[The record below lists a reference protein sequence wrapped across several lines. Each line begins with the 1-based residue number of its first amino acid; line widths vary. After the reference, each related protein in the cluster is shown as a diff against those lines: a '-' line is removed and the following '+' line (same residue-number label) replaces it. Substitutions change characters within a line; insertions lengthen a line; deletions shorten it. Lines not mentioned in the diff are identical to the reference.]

1 MAYSHEQGRK
11 FWYEFDKAT
20 KYNNSFMPIVR
31 RARADIIQSVFFQ
44 VRSDEQYPDKFVE
57 FITPHKNDWITLANA
72 QTQTISTLLGSD
84 WNDIQAAFEDFGQ
97 GVLLDTAP
105 ERRANNDSIHI
116 MDIQGASPPVGYHR
130 WHASIRAI
138 QLLQIGDQAWWER
151 LDELLGLAW
160 AIQSFAKPR
169 QRDDAPN
176 PPIRDSDLAD
186 LRNAWLGMAPDRRDR
201 QYDTTGDV
209 GYHDTP
215 KTPVN

>member
-1 MAYSHEQGRK
+1 MSYSHEQGRK

-20 KYNNSFMPIVR
+20 KYNSAFMPIVG
-31 RARADIIQSVFFQ
+31 RARADVIQSVYFD
-44 VRSDEQYPDKFVE
+44 VRSSEEYPAKFLE
-57 FITPHKNDWITLANA
+57 FVAPHKSDWITLANV
-72 QTQTISTLLGSD
+72 QTETIGNLLGTD

-105 ERRANNDSIHI
+105 ERRANNDSIHT

-138 QLLQIGDQAWWER
+138 QLLEIGDKAWWER

-160 AIQSFAKPR
+160 GIQSFAKPR
-169 QRDDAPN
+169 QRNDAAN
-176 PPIRDSDLAD
+176 PPIPDAD
-186 LRNAWLGMAPDRRDR
+186 LRALRTAWIGMDPDRRDR

-209 GYHDTP
+209 GYHETP
-215 KTPVN
+215 KTPVP